1 MAAGKLNSELVPV
14 DAIEFCAFFDRHRTS
29 FRECLTI
36 AFVKEP
42 QATAFFEDA
51 LSKSA
56 GRSKQDVRQ
65 AWICTV
71 QRVIECGQDKEVLR
85 NLTRQGTGRFTCLA
99 RAMVMIGILD
109 NVPKASRGKQPSL
122 VAGNC
127 IQLGRCNGQYR
138 FREDTSKFDRFYDG
152 LEPMDRQWQ
161 QILKHLDESGF
172 DMQKFC
178 QAFRSLLSNAA
189 ASCSAFGLKTE
200 GYCFDFAYRKFIIA
214 EARRRIGQ
222 VNWETSIL
230 EIQHLSADSGK
241 YLAEIENTAVSVALS
256 HAVFGRADW
265 AILLSCFACLWSE
278 VVEKFVDTG
287 AWTLSDLLEVLRS
300 GKLTSHV
307 ASYKSAHGY
316 APHPY
321 VLFEI
326 YVLSDPPRVYKR
338 SATGQFVENRPRK
351 KQKSLSQKSARSN

>member
-42 QATAFFEDA
+42 QAIAFFEDA

-127 IQLGRCNGQYR
+127 IQLA
-138 FREDTSKFDRFYDG
+138 
-152 LEPMDRQWQ
+152 
-161 QILKHLDESGF
+161 
-172 DMQKFC
+172 MQRTISF
-178 QAFRSLLSNAA
+178 
-189 ASCSAFGLKTE
+189 
-200 GYCFDFAYRKFIIA
+200 
-214 EARRRIGQ
+214 
-222 VNWETSIL
+222 
-230 EIQHLSADSGK
+230 
-241 YLAEIENTAVSVALS
+241 
-256 HAVFGRADW
+256 
-265 AILLSCFACLWSE
+265 
-278 VVEKFVDTG
+278 
-287 AWTLSDLLEVLRS
+287 
-300 GKLTSHV
+300 
-307 ASYKSAHGY
+307 
-316 APHPY
+316 P
-321 VLFEI
+321 
-326 YVLSDPPRVYKR
+326 
-338 SATGQFVENRPRK
+338 
-351 KQKSLSQKSARSN
+351 